1 MEALSGLVFHLII
14 LLLFIQGSGD
24 GSILLDQEPIT
35 GISEGVK
42 CVNTVHSSL

>member
-1 MEALSGLVFHLII
+1 MEGLSGLVFHLII
-14 LLLFIQGSGD
+14 LLFIQGSGD